1 MKSSERRRFTRF
13 EESVELDVWLR
24 FVPSTSGP
32 DLSNLGPKRGR
43 IINISGGGGLVESLP
58 IDNVE
63 GAHAILSIQLEP
75 GKPALELSVRV
86 VGVRPR
92 GSGLVGLG
100 LVFLGREQLDNLP
113 LGSHRERELERVSRY
128 ILEAHGLARIPD
140 VIGEM
145 MRVVTSQRTSA
156 HDLATH
162 IAKDKFL
169 QDKILQ
175 IAQSPM
181 FLTHGRIHSLDD
193 AVRLLGFHS
202 IRNIAVTVVSMRLF
216 SGEMDTL
223 DETKAFW
230 AHGIACANIAEL
242 LATRSGGQRDQ
253 IFSAGLLHDI
263 GKLVLLCTFQSE
275 YTELRRLLRTG
286 DLMVS
291 TLEKHLVCLPH
302 ADVNA
307 MVAERLQFEPHLA
320 IPLHGHHDTEPF
332 VDNTTA
338 IIHLADLL
346 CHEIRYTFPKG
357 GQAPVLNDSAL
368 PLLGL
373 DSKDLADLR
382 IEAPRLIESMQI
394 RQHLAL
400 AAPSP

>member
-1 MKSSERRRFTRF
+1 MNTTERRRFTRF
-13 EESVELDVWLR
+13 EESDGLDVWLR
-24 FVPSTSGP
+24 FVPSSEGP
-32 DLSNLGPKRGR
+32 DLSHLGPKRGR
-43 IINISGGGGLVESLP
+43 ILNISGGGGLVESLP
-58 IDNVE
+58 IENVE
-63 GAHAILSIQLEP
+63 GAHAILTIQLDS
-75 GKPALELSVRV
+75 GKPALKLSVRV
-86 VGVRPR
+86 VGIRSRP
-92 GSGLVGLG
+92 SGLVGLG
-100 LVFLGREQLDNLP
+100 LMFLGREQLDVLP
-113 LGSHRERELERVSRY
+113 LGTHREKELERVSRY
-128 ILEAHGLARIPD
+128 ILEAHGLAKIPE

-156 HDLATH
+156 HDLAIH
-162 IAKDKFL
+162 IAKDEFL
-169 QDKILQ
+169 QEKILK
-175 IAQSPM
+175 IAQSPL
-181 FLTHGRIHSLDD
+181 FLTHGRIHDLDD

-216 SGEMDTL
+216 SGEM
-223 DETKAFW
+223 ETMGETQAFW

-242 LATRSGGQRDQ
+242 LATRSGMQRDL
-253 IFSAGLLHDI
+253 IFSAGLLHDV

-307 MVAERLQFEPHLA
+307 MVAERLRFEPHLA
-320 IPLHGHHDTEPF
+320 IPLYGHHDTKPF
-332 VDNTTA
+332 VDNATA

-357 GQAPVLNDSAL
+357 GQTPALNDSAL

-373 DSKDLADLR
+373 DSSDLTQLSG
-382 IEAPRLIESMQI
+382 EAHRLIESMQI
-394 RQHLAL
+394 RQHLSL
-400 AAPSP
+400 AAPLP